1 VAYHLAHYFS
11 LLLTAGQFVIPL
23 ASDPFGFGWNL
34 FGTAGYKVDLGI
46 LSPYVFWYSAVA
58 LIVAGHA
65 VAVFVAH
72 LEAWRLFGNRR
83 AALAS
88 QVPLLV
94 LMVAYT
100 MLSLWILAQPIV
112 G

>member
-1 VAYHLAHYFS
+1 MV
-11 LLLTAGQFVIPL
+11 
-23 ASDPFGFGWNL
+23 
-34 FGTAGYKVDLGI
+34 
-46 LSPYVFWYSAVA
+46 

-65 VAVFVAH
+65 IAVFVAH

-83 AALAS
+83 DALAS